1 MPVIFDTINRLT
13 KNLNTLQA
21 KLDQYEKDFFQLRE
35 SSGEAQKLIN
45 LFFVSSLIPYNSIN
59 ISRV

>member
-1 MPVIFDTINRLT
+1 MPFIFDTINRLT

-35 SSGEAQKLIN
+35 SSGEAQN
-45 LFFVSSLIPYNSIN
+45 LLKDKHAVAREFW
-59 ISRV
+59 